1 MLRGAELLLGGG
13 SGGTLP
19 LTSGILEIVCT
30 RELSVSATYTVT
42 SGSGKIDI
50 DVAQIPS
57 QEDMNAAELVS
68 DTRNY
73 DDAFAVHREGF
84 RARPEDARHPGSS
97 GGSDDKPRP
106 HS

>member
-1 MLRGAELLLGGG
+1 MGREPGVAERKAVDKIDLPPGSATMNDCCRITELLLGGG

-57 QEDMNAAELVS
+57 RR
-68 DTRNY
+68 T
-73 DDAFAVHREGF
+73 
-84 RARPEDARHPGSS
+84 
-97 GGSDDKPRP
+97 
-106 HS
+106 